1 MQKEHEYED
10 TYGNP
15 VDFSNT
21 TKQEADKEL
30 GNLYNELNLIYFGGE
45 LPANVPVYF
54 NVQLKST
61 IGRMIYEARTRK
73 VVAIEMSVDAFK
85 RAKWKP
91 QMFFDTL
98 IHEMVHAWVEVK
110 KLPKGDGHGGAWLN
124 KMNQIFG
131 IKPKKEHQYAEA
143 KTYKMQYC
151 VKCRCGKSERTT
163 AKKPKKSDYT
173 RKYASCCGAG
183 YKCTDTDKKQII
195 WNLTG
200 KRAPIRSGRGR
211 RR

>member
-85 RAKWKP
+85 RAKC
-91 QMFFDTL
+91 
-98 IHEMVHAWVEVK
+98 A
-110 KLPKGDGHGGAWLN
+110 GRA
-124 KMNQIFG
+124 
-131 IKPKKEHQYAEA
+131 A
-143 KTYKMQYC
+143 K
-151 VKCRCGKSERTT
+151 RFW
-163 AKKPKKSDYT
+163 
-173 RKYASCCGAG
+173 
-183 YKCTDTDKKQII
+183 I
-195 WNLTG
+195 WQPP
-200 KRAPIRSGRGR
+200 RRSGVDVPR
-211 RR
+211 